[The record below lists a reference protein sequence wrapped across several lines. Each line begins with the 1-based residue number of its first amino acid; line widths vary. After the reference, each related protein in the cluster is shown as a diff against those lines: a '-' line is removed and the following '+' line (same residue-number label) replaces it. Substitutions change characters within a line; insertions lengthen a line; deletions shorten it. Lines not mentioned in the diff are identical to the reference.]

1 MAPRER
7 KSDPTGASPGT
18 PRPGN
23 ANPSTPKPTGRKSGS
38 PGGGKPQRPK
48 SAGKS
53 GGGKPGSG
61 NPGGGKP
68 GGRPPGPR
76 AGERDEP
83 GWLWGGHAVLA
94 ALANPARRIRRVLIA
109 GETVETW
116 ETEVAELLEARG
128 DVAKPEIIARHAFAQ
143 HLPASAVHQGL
154 AVQADPLDQPE
165 LGALLA
171 DLPADRPAALVLLD
185 QVSDPHN
192 VGAVLRS
199 ASAFGA
205 AAVVTTKRNA
215 PGETGALAKAAS
227 GALEHVPYP
236 HVTNLARAMAIAQD
250 HGFRLL
256 GLAREAQATLAQE
269 AASGGDR
276 LGLLLGAE
284 GHGLRQKTRETCDA
298 LVRLPTAGPVGELNV
313 SNAAAVGLYELIGRK
328 AGAQ

>member
-1 MAPRER
+1 
-7 KSDPTGASPGT
+7 
-18 PRPGN
+18 
-23 ANPSTPKPTGRKSGS
+23 
-38 PGGGKPQRPK
+38 
-48 SAGKS
+48 
-53 GGGKPGSG
+53 
-61 NPGGGKP
+61 
-68 GGRPPGPR
+68 
-76 AGERDEP
+76 
-83 GWLWGGHAVLA
+83 VLA
-94 ALANPARRIRRVLIA
+94 ALANPNRRIRRVLIA

-116 ETEVAELLEARG
+116 ETDVAELLETRG
-128 DVAKPEIIARHAFAQ
+128 HLAKPEIIARHAFAQ

-165 LGALLA
+165 LDDLLA
-171 DLPADRPAALVLLD
+171 GLPEGRPAALILLD

-227 GALEHVPYP
+227 GALEHLPYP
-236 HVTNLARAMAIAQD
+236 HVTNLSRAMATAQA

-269 AASGGDR
+269 AEAGGDR
-276 LGLLLGAE
+276 LGLVLGAE
-284 GHGLRQKTRETCDA
+284 GQGLRQKTRATCDA
-298 LVRLPTAGPVGELNV
+298 LVRLPTSGPVGELNV

-328 AGAQ
+328 AG

>member
-7 KSDPTGASPGT
+7 KTDPTGASPGM

-23 ANPSTPKPTGRKSGS
+23 ASSSKPEMTGRQAA
-38 PGGGKPQRPK
+38 PPGGKPQRAKNP
-48 SAGKS
+48 
-53 GGGKPGSG
+53 GKPAGG
-61 NPGGGKP
+61 QPGGGKP
-68 GGRPPGPR
+68 GGGKPAGRPPGPR
-76 AGERDEP
+76 AAERDEP
-83 GWLWGGHAVLA
+83 GWLWGGHAALA
-94 ALANPARRIRRVLIA
+94 ALANPNRRIHRVLIA

-116 ETEVAELLEARG
+116 ETDVAELLEARG
-128 DVAKPEIIARHAFAQ
+128 DVAKPVIIARHSFAQ

-171 DLPADRPAALVLLD
+171 GLPADRPAALVLLD

-256 GLAREAQATLAQE
+256 GLAREAQAKLAQE
-269 AASGGDR
+269 AEGGGDR
-276 LGLLLGAE
+276 LGLVLGAE

-328 AGAQ
+328 AG

>member
-7 KSDPTGASPGT
+7 KQDSTRTGAKPAHRKPGT
-18 PRPGN
+18 
-23 ANPSTPKPTGRKSGS
+23 STGK
-38 PGGGKPQRPK
+38 GKPARTP
-48 SAGKS
+48 GK
-53 GGGKPGSG
+53 
-61 NPGGGKP
+61 GKP
-68 GGRPPGPR
+68 GGRPPGPP
-76 AGERDEP
+76 APERDEP

-94 ALANPARRIRRVLIA
+94 ALANPNRRVRRVLIA

-116 ETEVAELLEARG
+116 ETEVAELLEARA
-128 DVAKPEIIARHAFAQ
+128 DVRKPEIIARHAFAQ
-143 HLPASAVHQGL
+143 HLPTSAVHQGI
-154 AVQADPLDQPE
+154 AMQADPLDQPE
-165 LGALLA
+165 LDDLLA
-171 DLPADRPAALVLLD
+171 GLPADRPAALILLD

-236 HVTNLARAMAIAQD
+236 HVTNLSRAMATAQD

-256 GLAREAQATLAQE
+256 GLAREAEATLADE
-269 AASGGDR
+269 AEAGGQR
-276 LGLLLGAE
+276 LGLVLGAE
-284 GHGLRQKTRETCDA
+284 GHGLRQKTRATCDA
-298 LVRLPTAGPVGELNV
+298 LVRLPTSGPVGELNV

-328 AGAQ
+328 AG

>member
-7 KSDPTGASPGT
+7 KNDPRRAAPDRQGKQKPAGRKPGLPAGKT
-18 PRPGN
+18 QRPG
-23 ANPSTPKPTGRKSGS
+23 
-38 PGGGKPQRPK
+38 GK
-48 SAGKS
+48 
-53 GGGKPGSG
+53 
-61 NPGGGKP
+61 GKP

-76 AGERDEP
+76 PPEREEP

-94 ALANPARRIRRVLIA
+94 ALANPARHCRRVLIA

-116 ETEVAELLEARG
+116 ETEVAELLDART
-128 DVAKPEIIARHAFAQ
+128 DIRKPEIIARHAFAQ
-143 HLPASAVHQGL
+143 HLPASAVHQGI
-154 AVQADPLDQPE
+154 AVQADPLDQPD
-165 LGALLA
+165 LDTLLT
-171 DLPADRPAALVLLD
+171 DLPADRPAALILLD

-236 HVTNLARAMAIAQD
+236 HVTNLARAMETAQA

-256 GLAREAQATLAQE
+256 GLAQEAEATLADE
-269 AASGGDR
+269 AGQLR
-276 LGLLLGAE
+276 LGLVLGAE
-284 GHGLRQKTRETCDA
+284 GHGLRQKTRATCDA
-298 LVRLPTAGPVGELNV
+298 LVRLPTSGPVAELNV

-328 AGAQ
+328 AG